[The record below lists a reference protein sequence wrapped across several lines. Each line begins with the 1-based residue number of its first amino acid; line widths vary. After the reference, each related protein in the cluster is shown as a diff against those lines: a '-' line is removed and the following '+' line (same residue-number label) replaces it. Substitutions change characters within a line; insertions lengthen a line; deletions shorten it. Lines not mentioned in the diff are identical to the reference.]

1 MLCALVLTLYF
12 KGLKSFYKFSSKR
25 ILLRRDPS
33 KNSFLY
39 HNQDPRV
46 WKRKSISIF
55 QRVIEETNSFQKLIA
70 NNTIILVDGDN
81 VRGKTKFCVTKMNL
95 LNDLRAWANYYD
107 QRDCIILYFDHGSK
121 QQAFY
126 FHDHGIAVA
135 FSGRKKADDV
145 ISRDVSWIRNHLQKN
160 IVIITEDLEL
170 RQRCKRAVGPT
181 RLSKKKEKN
190 AAILLN
196 RASSTADNTT
206 TTNSTS
212 NEESILSLYSV
223 SSPSFVGILY
233 NQTEQGLRPVIDS
246 APIILP
252 SVQEPIRQHDTAAS
266 ALSTNAVAQRENAH
280 VLLDLF
286 RQELNL
292 REQVDGLQRLI
303 LRNSGKKKSRRA
315 VADFKRK
322 HRLMT
327 AKLER
332 FYSLNNHTMQSLQ
345 VRQQLMNATSSSQEE
360 AGPTA
365 TAMIEDL
372 DNDDEVEGSD
382 DATSG
387 SGDAMMGAFFSGDAA
402 EEEMIRRGAALLSRA
417 QMPAHKEET
426 WQRVILAEEMRR
438 DLIAIQGR
446 QAVSEGDSI
455 SIPESLQQSSLLEQ
469 YVRYYNS
476 L

>member
-1 MLCALVLTLYF
+1 
-12 KGLKSFYKFSSKR
+12 
-25 ILLRRDPS
+25 
-33 KNSFLY
+33 
-39 HNQDPRV
+39 
-46 WKRKSISIF
+46 
-55 QRVIEETNSFQKLIA
+55 
-70 NNTIILVDGDN
+70 
-81 VRGKTKFCVTKMNL
+81 MNL
-95 LNDLRAWANYYD
+95 LNDLRAWASYYE
-107 QRDCIILYFDHGSK
+107 QRDNIILYFDHGSK

-170 RQRCKRAVGPT
+170 RQRCKRAVAPT

-190 AAILLN
+190 AASLLN
-196 RASSTADNTT
+196 KGSSANLSADSTT
-206 TTNSTS
+206 KNSTN
-212 NEESILSLYSV
+212 NEEEIILSLYSV

-233 NQTEQGLRPVIDS
+233 NQTELGLRPVIDS
-246 APIILP
+246 APIILAP
-252 SVQEPIRQHDTAAS
+252 VQEPIRQHDTT
-266 ALSTNAVAQRENAH
+266 ALSAVDQREHAH

-332 FYSLNNHTMQSLQ
+332 FYSLNNHTMQSFQ
-345 VRQQLMNATSSSQEE
+345 VRQQLIANKSPSPSPLEVDE
-360 AGPTA
+360 GGPT
-365 TAMIEDL
+365 TVNEDL
-372 DNDDEVEGSD
+372 DDDDEEEDGGDESRDSLSSSV
-382 DATSG
+382 
-387 SGDAMMGAFFSGDAA
+387 DAMEAFFSCDAA

-438 DLIAIQGR
+438 DLLALQGR
-446 QAVSEGDSI
+446 REVSEKDSI
-455 SIPESLQQSSLLEQ
+455 LLVPESQQQPSLLQQ
-469 YVRYYNS
+469 YVSYYNS

>member
-1 MLCALVLTLYF
+1 MDIMRTCHRIGCIICIVICVITLILNCS
-12 KGLKSFYKFSSKR
+12 GLKSVSNHFPNRFVQTSKKSVDSTNR
-25 ILLRRDPS
+25 WKS
-33 KNSFLY
+33 GVFLA
-39 HNQDPRV
+39 
-46 WKRKSISIF
+46 
-55 QRVIEETNSFQKLIA
+55 RVIEETNSFHRLMA

-95 LNDLRAWANYYD
+95 LTDLRAWANYYRQHD
-107 QRDCIILYFDHGSK
+107 SIILYFDHGSK

-126 FHDHGIAVA
+126 FQDYGIAVA

-145 ISRDVSWIRNHLQKN
+145 ISRDVSWIHNHLQKN

-170 RQRCKRAVGPT
+170 RQRCKRAVAPT
-181 RLSKKKEKN
+181 RLSKKKEKK

-196 RASSTADNTT
+196 QNLSSNF
-206 TTNSTS
+206 NISTRIDTS
-212 NEESILSLYSV
+212 TEENIFSLYSV

-246 APIILP
+246 SPFVLSP
-252 SVQEPIRQHDTAAS
+252 VEESVRQHDET
-266 ALSTNAVAQRENAH
+266 LSSSVQPENAH

-286 RQELNL
+286 RQELSL
-292 REQVDGLQRLI
+292 REQLDSLHRLI

-322 HRLMT
+322 HRLLT

-332 FYSLNNHTMQSLQ
+332 FYSLNNHTMQSF
-345 VRQQLMNATSSSQEE
+345 RAGPQLDASSSSSFSQEDMETLDEHASAE
-360 AGPTA
+360 A
-365 TAMIEDL
+365 EEES
-372 DNDDEVEGSD
+372 DNNQESMSSSSD
-382 DATSG
+382 DVMET
-387 SGDAMMGAFFSGDAA
+387 FFTCDAA

-438 DLIAIQGR
+438 DLISLQERRADTKRDYIPH
-446 QAVSEGDSI
+446 
-455 SIPESLQQSSLLEQ
+455 PESPSLLQQ
-469 YVRYYNS
+469 YVSYYNS